1 MIQSNHATENT
12 ETTSNEVAK
21 NGLGKL
27 FFLSFLTLVLS
38 VKGPLLLFAAIPM
51 VLAFLGYG
59 YAKSFMAA
67 SLMIGVSIGIS
78 TISPTMAAF
87 ASYGVTMVVTVFT
100 AFLVASIVI
109 NNENPVRGIYTRG
122 FTIVLM
128 TFALLGAYQLF
139 ADNSLREEVTRLVEA
154 QIAMTKSD
162 ANYQEL
168 IKAGGE
174 SARSYEMALSKP
186 QEIVDTI
193 MNWIF
198 SATFVGGFFLVW
210 ISFFMILR
218 NKKLWSRTTPYDFST
233 EDLVNFKVPEQL
245 AYIVVAGLVFY
256 LSADFVEM
264 PVLEIVG
271 MNIVLSLGVFYF
283 FQGMGIYTA
292 FLNHLNIK
300 GFLRSFLTLLTI
312 FFAFRFIAIV
322 GFFDLW
328 ANFKKYLK
336 KNEGDIS

>member
-1 MIQSNHATENT
+1 
-12 ETTSNEVAK
+12 
-21 NGLGKL
+21 
-27 FFLSFLTLVLS
+27 
-38 VKGPLLLFAAIPM
+38 
-51 VLAFLGYG
+51 
-59 YAKSFMAA
+59 
-67 SLMIGVSIGIS
+67 
-78 TISPTMAAF
+78 
-87 ASYGVTMVVTVFT
+87 
-100 AFLVASIVI
+100 
-109 NNENPVRGIYTRG
+109 
-122 FTIVLM
+122 
-128 TFALLGAYQLF
+128 
-139 ADNSLREEVTRLVEA
+139 
-154 QIAMTKSD
+154 
-162 ANYQEL
+162 
-168 IKAGGE
+168 
-174 SARSYEMALSKP
+174 
-186 QEIVDTI
+186 
-193 MNWIF
+193 
-198 SATFVGGFFLVW
+198 
-210 ISFFMILR
+210 MILR